1 MYATTGMPAASAFW
15 TGALNAAG
23 SISVVAIPSTPP
35 LTALLIALTI
45 SDTLL
50 VAEPVHVYEQPSSLH
65 ASAAPLWVGVKNTFV
80 VTWLTNV
87 KW

>member
-1 MYATTGMPAASAFW
+1 MSAACTGP
-15 TGALNAAG
+15 LNAVG
-23 SISVVAIPSTPP
+23 EISVVAIP
-35 LTALLIALTI
+35 LAFADTALLIELTI

-65 ASAAPLWVGVKNTFV
+65 ASAAPFWVGVKNTLV
-80 VTWLTNV
+80 VTWLTIV